1 MNAPALSDI
10 KPDADLTFIEGS
22 ASFSTQG
29 VDFQISP
36 TGKLGIGYSGQLS
49 NDNNDHAMTVSFS
62 LGF

>member
-10 KPDADLTFIEGS
+10 KPDADLTFIDGS
-22 ASFSTQG
+22 ASFGTRG
-29 VDFQISP
+29 VDFQISA
-36 TGKLGIGYSGQLS
+36 TGKLGIGYSGRLS